1 MENPHIGG
9 NFDDFLKE
17 EGIREEVVAAAI
29 KRVISWQLLEV
40 MNARHITKTEMAARM
55 HTSRAVVN
63 RLLDE
68 EDTGVTLATLARA
81 SMALGVPLKIE
92 FSPS

>member
-1 MENPHIGG
+1 MENPHIGSD
-9 NFDDFLKE
+9 FDDFLKE
-17 EGIREEVVAAAI
+17 KGIREEVVAAAI
-29 KRVISWQLLEV
+29 KRVISWQLLEA
-40 MNARHITKTEMAARM
+40 MNARRITKTEMAARM

>member
-1 MENPHIGG
+1 MENPHIGSD
-9 NFDDFLKE
+9 FDDFLKE

-29 KRVISWQLLEV
+29 KR
-40 MNARHITKTEMAARM
+40 
-55 HTSRAVVN
+55 
-63 RLLDE
+63 
-68 EDTGVTLATLARA
+68 A